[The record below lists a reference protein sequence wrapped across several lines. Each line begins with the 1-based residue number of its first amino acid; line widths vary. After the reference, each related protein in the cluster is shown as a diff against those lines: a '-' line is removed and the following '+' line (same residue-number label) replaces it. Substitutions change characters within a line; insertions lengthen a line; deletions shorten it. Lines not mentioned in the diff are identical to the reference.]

1 MNSFETNSEH
11 KARENPASIR
21 GIVAD
26 VNRFLIDWIDRF
38 EKCASEAAGSQQ
50 PDEMLKRQIQEFES
64 CHASWEV
71 QRQTEQASLEET
83 AQQLTEA
90 WLRLEDEQRAL
101 LQSGAS
107 PQVGNLASPTMIQ
120 PRAGDLQ
127 LPTTEQKP
135 GIDQAAGVAPPPAVV
150 DRSPLPV
157 ANVRVS
163 LPQDVLPRDVA
174 LRQFEKLKNEIQPT
188 GR

>member
-11 KARENPASIR
+11 KARENVASIQR
-21 GIVAD
+21 IVAD
-26 VNRFLIDWIDRF
+26 VNRFLIDWIERF

-50 PDEMLKRQIQEFES
+50 PDEMLKLQIQEFES

-71 QRQTEQASLEET
+71 QRQAEQASLEQT

-120 PRAGDLQ
+120 PRAGNLQ

-135 GIDQAAGVAPPPAVV
+135 GIDHAAGVAPPPAVV

-174 LRQFEKLKNEIQPT
+174 LRQFEKLKNEIKPT